1 VNILFFKKHLIEN
14 GIAFMMVYVS
24 ALMMTYQSN
33 FDVTIGSYLY
43 LPIGAKI
50 LAFLLFGRSVLPGV
64 IAACIF
70 CGVFIFNAWGGHFV
84 FGAIGAIAGAVAPLI
99 SMWIIEK
106 FKISNF
112 SNLGGINFRHIL
124 FLILFTSIIHS
135 LSRFVLY
142 AKSGVFDISPV
153 DFLTHYIV
161 GDVVGGLVV
170 IWMVLKLVPFLI
182 DRTGTQPS

>member
-14 GIAFMMVYVS
+14 SIAFMMVYVA
-24 ALMMTYQSN
+24 ALMMTFPSN
-33 FDVTIGSYLY
+33 FDVTHGSYLY

-70 CGVFIFNAWGGHFV
+70 CGVFLFNAWGGNFV
-84 FGAIGAIAGAVAPLI
+84 YGVIGAMAGAVAPLV

-106 FKISNF
+106 FKIANF
-112 SNLGGINFRHIL
+112 SSLGDINFRHIL

-142 AKSGVFDISPV
+142 AKSGVFEISPV
-153 DFLTHYIV
+153 DFLAHYIV
-161 GDVVGGLVV
+161 GDMVGGLVV
-170 IWMVLKLVPFLI
+170 IWMVLKVVPFLI
-182 DRTGTQPS
+182 ATARTQPS